1 MTISIPVL
9 RRTSCTNPRL
19 SNDRLLL
26 DAKKGN
32 TFLGVVWGLMHLSA
46 FWLPGKRHF
55 HVILFSRCSIPKPR
69 FWSIFRFTLGNR
81 LEAVFFYFKENPGR
95 HPGFSKWP
103 ESKLLKPA
111 HFALPGKKY
120 PRPWGPREGARWLST
135 WRRSP
140 RRLGPGRTS
149 ARTSLQ
155 TVSTGPRIYFR
166 ARARRELAQPSLVT
180 WCERATARESEGT

>member
-1 MTISIPVL
+1 MPVL
-9 RRTSCTNPRL
+9 RRSSFTNPRL

-46 FWLPGKRHF
+46 FWLSGKRHF

-69 FWSIFRFTLGNR
+69 FWSIFRFTLGNG

-111 HFALPGKKY
+111 HLELPGKSTHGLRGRERGPDGSQPGDD
-120 PRPWGPREGARWLST
+120 PREDWGPGGLQLAPACEPCPRVPGST
-135 WRRSP
+135 FA
-140 RRLGPGRTS
+140 PGRDGS
-149 ARTSLQ
+149 W
-155 TVSTGPRIYFR
+155 
-166 ARARRELAQPSLVT
+166 PSLP
-180 WCERATARESEGT
+180 W